1 MISISA
7 EIKKE
12 VGKSSA
18 RALRRIDRIPAV
30 IYGGKEVVMASL
42 VLKDFLK
49 EYTNGS
55 IQSKI
60 IELDFGSSKITTILK
75 SIQFHPVTDVPEHI
89 DFQEVSENSIV
100 KVAVRVI
107 ILNED
112 KCPGVKKGGVLN
124 IPKRSVV
131 LYCPP
136 VSIPAKI
143 EVDVIKLEIGHNIH
157 INDIQLPLNVRPIDD
172 SNFVIASIS
181 GRVEESA
188 EAAAES
194 SSDKK

>member
-7 EIKKE
+7 DIKKE